1 MVEVDKREQTLDQV
15 DRLATV
21 RREATLWAKTQMGS
35 PKSSSVPLFTFK
47 YVEVH
52 LLSMKR

>member
-35 PKSSSVPLFTFK
+35 PKSSSVSLFTFK